1 MNAGEI
7 PEHPPIYERLVKE
20 RGDVL
25 AETRRAAQ
33 QAQLQTRQ
41 ALDWSGLRP
50 FPQQSVEGGE
60 RTFSAF
66 G

>member
-7 PEHPPIYERLVKE
+7 PEHPPIYDRLVKE

-25 AETRRAAQ
+25 AETRSAAE
-33 QAQLQTRQ
+33 QAQLHARQ

-50 FPQQSVEGGE
+50 APQQSVEQGE
-60 RTFSAF
+60 RSFSAF

>member
-1 MNAGEI
+1 MSTAEI
-7 PEHPPIYERLVKE
+7 SEHPPIYDRLVKE

-25 AETRRAAQ
+25 AETRNVAEQ
-33 QAQLQTRQ
+33 TQAQARQ
-41 ALDWSGLRP
+41 ALDWSAVRHS
-50 FPQQSVEGGE
+50 Q

>member
-1 MNAGEI
+1 MTAGEI
-7 PEHPPIYERLVKE
+7 SEHPPIYGRLVAE

-25 AETRRAAQ
+25 AETRSAAE
-33 QAQLQTRQ
+33 QAQRRARQ

-50 FPQQSVEGGE
+50 PVQRLEQAGG
-60 RTFSAF
+60 TFSAF

>member
-7 PEHPPIYERLVKE
+7 PEHPPIYDRLVKE

-25 AETRRAAQ
+25 AETRNAAE
-33 QAQLQTRQ
+33 QAQLQARQ

-50 FPQQSVEGGE
+50 SPERSVEQTG
-60 RTFSAF
+60 RAFSDF